1 MGILKKVI
9 GKVVRAVWY
18 SRSYVEII
26 DFPILCRLPQGKW
39 FLCYG
44 NSIGFNVFLYS
55 FFHKWF
61 YKIYD
66 NEYLFLKRI
75 LKQNQNI
82 VAMDVGANEGI
93 FTIIMKAISDD
104 CIIYAFEPSPRIYKR
119 LKRNISLNRFNN
131 VFIENCCLGS
141 YEGITEFYECQ
152 RYQTGHS
159 SIKCPAEDTSVPK
172 KILKVPITT
181 LDSYVNKKRVKKLD
195 FIKVDIEGGE
205 LDFLKGGVA
214 TISKFKPTI
223 MAEVHDLRTKQWGYR
238 AFDIYNFLKQ
248 LGYNWYEIREGGI
261 LKEISFKEKDVIEYE
276 NLVAIHIDKLNQF
289 KEMIS

>member
-1 MGILKKVI
+1 M
-9 GKVVRAVWY
+9 
-18 SRSYVEII
+18 
-26 DFPILCRLPQGKW
+26 
-39 FLCYG
+39 
-44 NSIGFNVFLYS
+44 
-55 FFHKWF
+55 
-61 YKIYD
+61 
-66 NEYLFLKRI
+66 
-75 LKQNQNI
+75 
-82 VAMDVGANEGI
+82 
-93 FTIIMKAISDD
+93 
-104 CIIYAFEPSPRIYKR
+104 
-119 LKRNISLNRFNN
+119 
-131 VFIENCCLGS
+131 
-141 YEGITEFYECQ
+141 
-152 RYQTGHS
+152 
-159 SIKCPAEDTSVPK
+159 
-172 KILKVPITT
+172 KVPITT